1 MIIKVKKDSSLYR
14 RVEQEVLES
23 FKVRRTITGTKSRID
38 EVSFIDFKITL
49 KEIKKILTKNK
60 ISIPKRGNICEQYL
74 KLTEIKEENE

>member
-23 FKVRRTITGTKSRID
+23 FKLRGTIAGTKSRID
-38 EVSFIDFKITL
+38 ELSFIDFKITL

-60 ISIPKRGNICEQYL
+60 ISIPKRGKNV
-74 KLTEIKEENE
+74 

>member
-23 FKVRRTITGTKSRID
+23 FKVRKTITGTKSRID

-49 KEIKKILTKNK
+49 KEIKKILTANK
-60 ISIPKRGNICEQYL
+60 ISVPKRGKNV
-74 KLTEIKEENE
+74 

>member
-23 FKVRRTITGTKSRID
+23 FKLRRTITGTKSRID

-60 ISIPKRGNICEQYL
+60 ISIPKRGKNV
-74 KLTEIKEENE
+74 

>member
-23 FKVRRTITGTKSRID
+23 FKLRRTITGTKSRID
-38 EVSFIDFKITL
+38 EVNFIDFKITL

-60 ISIPKRGNICEQYL
+60 ISIPKRGKNV
-74 KLTEIKEENE
+74 